1 MLDHEID
8 LHNRSIVI
16 AALDPAGEL
25 IKRRPRLPCSRP
37 SSTATAGAVMGYRVA
52 IEQDMKKSSGPATRP
67 RGNQG
72 YPLDF
77 VHARAPWWAS
87 IKDFVL

>member
-1 MLDHEID
+1 MLDCEID

-37 SSTATAGAVMGYRVA
+37 SSTATAGAVMGCRVA
-52 IEQDMKKSSGPATRP
+52 VEQDMKKSGGPATRP
-67 RGNQG
+67 PRQPGL
-72 YPLDF
+72 P
-77 VHARAPWWAS
+77 A
-87 IKDFVL
+87 

>member
-1 MLDHEID
+1 MVDHEID
-8 LHNRSIVI
+8 LYNRSIVI

-37 SSTATAGAVMGYRVA
+37 SSTATAGAVIGYRVA
-52 IEQDMKKSSGPATRP
+52 VEQNVKKSSGPATRTP
-67 RGNQG
+67 GDQG
-72 YPLDF
+72 YPFDF

-87 IKDFVL
+87 IKNFT